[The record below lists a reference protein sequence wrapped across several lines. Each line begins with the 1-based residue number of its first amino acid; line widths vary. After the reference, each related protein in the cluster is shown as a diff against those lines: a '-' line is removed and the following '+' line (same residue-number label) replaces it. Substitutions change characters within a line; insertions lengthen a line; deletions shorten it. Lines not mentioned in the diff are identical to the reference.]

1 MGQTFEQYA
10 LYLSWGS
17 TYFQRALSTMSVFF
31 VCFDVVMN
39 NWEVINYI
47 GNANYLL
54 TPLINIPSPELLAQ
68 HFQFPTYANLESLSE
83 VGQFMVSYVLD
94 SSYIRDTTDYV
105 LTAGAHL
112 IDSDTNNIC
121 GTLVQTYPLPPL
133 NAPTMRLGVVFNRM
147 QLIRGNTLDTFF
159 TADELPPP
167 PDANHTTLAYLGFIP
182 ARMDVDM
189 RLTTSVAIPPPGV
202 TVEANISMYRFAPR
216 SFCSGCNPI
225 VELGLDVCK
234 IVYHVDMASQSLV
247 VSSSTAY
254 WGEYHMLGMILERS
268 SATGASLYLR
278 AIALMVA
285 LAGFTTSKKTTR
297 WTEATTMSTFW
308 KRVTH
313 TLAPPLY
320 RYSSHTFTF
329 SNFCLNSDFFV
340 VVYVVAVILDEKNS
354 MCFARLVH
362 TWNIEGDNPWIDI
375 QMMSM
380 QFRWLWIN
388 CFVVKAAKVVFNFA
402 SLTRYSGSN
411 TVVGF
416 FNFSSVTYI
425 YLGAVF
431 VMKRAQ
437 YIEYGNTDRTTLSST
452 TSDLDG
458 IRIDFFDSW
467 FVRSFPSMMVV
478 MVLNLL
484 LMLGLD
490 RVWNRSMWRRL
501 AQNSLGRQAM
511 FNSSSILCEMCYAFH
526 ELDNY
531 KNQAVVVQTR
541 ALCTVQW
548 FLMCHTL
555 CFGLPENPK
564 HVRAMM
570 TKSLGIHSSGYTVT
584 NVSETGNGEQICGHR
599 NKVTVKDASG
609 GGKGSSYRVVGTDA
623 LHHALK
629 AVHEDNLGAV
639 EPANEDDDGK
649 AIHNDLCIVAQ
660 DVDGN
665 IHLYDA
671 RKREV
676 QSMSLEVKIL
686 SDSRFMIA

>member
-1 MGQTFEQYA
+1 M
-10 LYLSWGS
+10 
-17 TYFQRALSTMSVFF
+17 
-31 VCFDVVMN
+31 
-39 NWEVINYI
+39 
-47 GNANYLL
+47 
-54 TPLINIPSPELLAQ
+54 
-68 HFQFPTYANLESLSE
+68 
-83 VGQFMVSYVLD
+83 
-94 SSYIRDTTDYV
+94 
-105 LTAGAHL
+105 
-112 IDSDTNNIC
+112 
-121 GTLVQTYPLPPL
+121 
-133 NAPTMRLGVVFNRM
+133 
-147 QLIRGNTLDTFF
+147 
-159 TADELPPP
+159 
-167 PDANHTTLAYLGFIP
+167 
-182 ARMDVDM
+182 
-189 RLTTSVAIPPPGV
+189 

-234 IVYHVDMASQSLV
+234 TVYHVDMASQSLV

-278 AIALMVA
+278 AIALVFA
-285 LAGFTTSKKTTR
+285 LAGFATSKKTTR

-308 KRVTH
+308 KRVT
-313 TLAPPLY
+313 PPIY
-320 RYSSHTFTF
+320 STISMFTTRWRRRYSSHTLTF

-340 VVYVVAVILDEKNS
+340 VVAVILDEKNS

-375 QMMSM
+375 QMSM

-402 SLTRYSGSN
+402 SLIRYNGSN

-458 IRIDFFDSW
+458 IRIDF
-467 FVRSFPSMMVV
+467 
-478 MVLNLL
+478 LTL
-484 LMLGLD
+484 
-490 RVWNRSMWRRL
+490 WNRSMWRRL

-526 ELDNY
+526 ELDKY

-570 TKSLGIHSSGYTVT
+570 TESLGIHSSGYTVT
-584 NVSETGNGEQICGHR
+584 NVSETGNGEQIYGHR
-599 NKVTVKDASG
+599 NKVTVTDASG

-629 AVHEDNLGAV
+629 AVHEDNLVAI

-676 QSMSLEVKIL
+676 RSMSLEVKIL